1 MRTILIGDI
10 HGCYDEFI
18 SLLGVTKF
26 NKKKDRLVILGD
38 FIDKGPKSFDVLKYL
53 SELKDEM
60 NDNLIVLEGN
70 HEYHFK
76 YRGHNIFK
84 KMILICL
91 GRSKTK
97 KSFKDNG
104 HNFNYYDTFLYTK
117 LRNYY
122 EDTNFRACHASIK
135 KDNIKENSKYTLVAN
150 RFSTFN
156 SKYKGKLTITGHL
169 GLKEPMYYPGDGSH
183 IELDYNEE
191 KILPKKGII
200 CIDTNC
206 HAGNKLTAMIIDNNK
221 YILKYVDGVKK

>member
-84 KMILICL
+84 KMPLQHCVKL
-91 GRSKTK
+91 VFNAMLCYNMV
-97 KSFKDNG
+97 KS
-104 HNFNYYDTFLYTK
+104 
-117 LRNYY
+117 R
-122 EDTNFRACHASIK
+122 R
-135 KDNIKENSKYTLVAN
+135 
-150 RFSTFN
+150 
-156 SKYKGKLTITGHL
+156 
-169 GLKEPMYYPGDGSH
+169 
-183 IELDYNEE
+183 
-191 KILPKKGII
+191 LP
-200 CIDTNC
+200 
-206 HAGNKLTAMIIDNNK
+206 L
-221 YILKYVDGVKK
+221 